1 VRAFFCLIK
10 GQLYFIPFTLIYYNQ
25 WSATGWPFNGDYT
38 IMNLTKLEK
47 EIIEHRLEVPDAM
60 AEVLADS
67 FDISYEKALDL
78 YDERL
83 PGLMAKLVADKLLDK
98 WEVEAVRDVAT
109 DNVYA
114 DMAED
119 AIGFHWEDGKEMTP
133 QWASRIWNT
142 SENLHN
148 KLMSIISSREIKISR
163 TFIGGR

>member
-1 VRAFFCLIK
+1 MHL
-10 GQLYFIPFTLIYYNQ
+10 T
-25 WSATGWPFNGDYT
+25 
-38 IMNLTKLEK
+38 NLEI

-60 AEVLADS
+60 AEVLADTV
-67 FDISYEKALDL
+67 DISYEQAFQI

-83 PGLMAKLVADKLLDK
+83 PGLIAKLTDNEPLDK

-114 DMAED
+114 DMADD
-119 AIGFHWEDGKEMTP
+119 AIGFNWQDGKEMTP

-148 KLMSIISSREIKISR
+148 KLLKALIS
-163 TFIGGR
+163 GRN

>member
-1 VRAFFCLIK
+1 
-10 GQLYFIPFTLIYYNQ
+10 
-25 WSATGWPFNGDYT
+25 
-38 IMNLTKLEK
+38 MNLTKLEK

-163 TFIGGR
+163 TLSVSYRITGS